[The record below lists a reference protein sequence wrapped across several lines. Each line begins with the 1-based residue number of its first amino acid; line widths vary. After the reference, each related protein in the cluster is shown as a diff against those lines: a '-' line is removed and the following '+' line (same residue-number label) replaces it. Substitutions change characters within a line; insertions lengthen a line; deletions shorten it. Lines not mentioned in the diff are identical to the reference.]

1 MFDKALPKLG
11 NSLLLKKC
19 LAIEVIQR
27 PGDHLCLMNPSQVSH
42 EGSFFLLPSSFAL
55 ASL

>member
-27 PGDHLCLMNPSQVSH
+27 PGDRLYLMNPSQVSH